1 MTLSNKTIGRR
12 GMLKGGVALGAGLAA
27 PTFFTRGALADLHAG
42 YLNAPT
48 GSTVTLGFNVPQSGP
63 YADEGADELRAY
75 RLAVKH
81 LNGEGDGGMMNTMM
95 IKGAGDS
102 SPDAQFARFDA
113 DGNGNLSKEEFAKA
127 MSSSGM
133 SGTSLTGNGILGKK
147 VEYVTGDTQTKS
159 DAARASAKSMIE
171 KDGAV
176 MITGGSSS
184 GVAIA
189 VQGLCQDAGVIFMA
203 GLTHSNDTTGK
214 DKKANGFRH
223 FFNGYMSGAALA
235 PVLEK
240 MYGAD
245 RKAYHLTADYTW
257 GWTQQESIQNAT
269 EEKGWETV
277 QNVLTPLA
285 TTDFSSYVAPVVNSG
300 ADVLVLNHYGGNM
313 VNSLTSAV
321 QFGLRDKEVNGK
333 NFEIV
338 VPLYSRLMAQGAGEN
353 VKGIFGSTNWHWSL
367 SDEGSKA
374 FVQSFGKEYG
384 FPPSQ
389 AAHTCY
395 VQTMLYADACERAGT
410 FNPCGVVEALE
421 GLEFDGMGNGPTLY
435 RAEDH
440 QCFKDVLVVKG
451 KENPESEFDVLE
463 VVEVTPR
470 AQVEYAPDHPMFAGG
485 DLGECNP
492 GA

>member
-1 MTLSNKTIGRR
+1 MSKFDVSRR
-12 GMLKGGVALGAGLAA
+12 GVLRTGAMAGAGVALPTIFTASSAA
-27 PTFFTRGALADLHAG
+27 AFT
-42 YLNAPT
+42 NEPT
-48 GSTVTLGFNVPQSGP
+48 GSSVTLGFNVPQTGP

-75 RLAVKH
+75 ELAVEH
-81 LNGEGDGGMMNTMM
+81 LNGGGDGGMMNTF
-95 IKGAGDS
+95 S
-102 SPDAQFARFDA
+102 S
-113 DGNGNLSKEEFAKA
+113 KA
-127 MSSSGM
+127 
-133 SGTSLTGNGILGKK
+133 LQGNGILGKK

-189 VQGLCQDAGVIFMA
+189 VQGLCQEAGVIFMA

-223 FFNGYMSGAALA
+223 FFNGYMSAAALA
-235 PVLEK
+235 PVLK
-240 MYGAD
+240 NLYGTD
-245 RKAYHLTADYTW
+245 RVAYHLTADYTW
-257 GWTQQESIQNAT
+257 GWTQEESIAAAT
-269 EEKGWETV
+269 EALGWQTV
-277 QNVLTPLA
+277 NKVRTPLA
-285 TTDFSSYVAPVVNSG
+285 ATDFSSYIAPVLNSG

-313 VNSLTSAV
+313 VNSLTNAV
-321 QFGLRDKEVNGK
+321 QFGLRDKVVNGK

-338 VPLYSRLMAQGAGEN
+338 VPLYSRLMAKGAGEN
-353 VKGIFGSTNWHWSL
+353 VKGIHGSTNWHWTL
-367 SDEGSKA
+367 QDEGSKA
-374 FVQSFGKEYG
+374 FVKSFGTKYG

-395 VQTMLYADACERAGT
+395 VQTLLYADAVERAGS
-410 FNPCGVVEALE
+410 FNPCAVVEALE
-421 GLEFDGMGNGPTLY
+421 GYEFDGLGNGPTLY

-440 QCFKDVLVVKG
+440 QCFKDVLVVRG
-451 KENPESEFDVLE
+451 KENPTSEFDLLE

-485 DLGECNP
+485 NLGACNP

>member
-1 MTLSNKTIGRR
+1 MSSDKNPLHTPLTRR
-12 GMLKGGVALGAGLAA
+12 SMLKASAASAVVGAA
-27 PTFFTRGALADLHAG
+27 PMIIPSTAHA
-42 YLNAPT
+42 YLNEPKGA
-48 GSTVTLGFNVPQSGP
+48 TVTLGFNVPQSGP

-75 RLAVKH
+75 ELAVEH
-81 LNGEGDGGMMNTMM
+81 LNGGGDGGMMNTF
-95 IKGAGDS
+95 S
-102 SPDAQFARFDA
+102 S
-113 DGNGNLSKEEFAKA
+113 KA
-127 MSSSGM
+127 
-133 SGTSLTGNGILGKK
+133 LKGNGILGKK
-147 VEYVTGDTQTKS
+147 VTYVTGDTQTKS
-159 DAARASAKSMIE
+159 DAARSSAKSMIE

-189 VQGLCQDAGVIFMA
+189 VQGLCQEAGVIFMA

-223 FFNGYMSGAALA
+223 FFNGYMSAAALA

-240 MYGAD
+240 NYGTD

-257 GWTQQESIQNAT
+257 GWTQEESIAAAT
-269 EEKGWETV
+269 EAKGWETV
-277 QNVLTPLA
+277 EKVRTPLA
-285 TTDFSSYVAPVVNSG
+285 STDFSSYIGQVLKTD

-313 VNSLTSAV
+313 VNSLTNAV
-321 QFGLRDKEVNGK
+321 QFGLKDKMVNGK
-333 NFEIV
+333 QFEII
-338 VPLYSRLMAQGAGEN
+338 VPLYSRLMARGAGEN

-367 SDEGSKA
+367 QDEGSKA
-374 FVQSFGKEYG
+374 FVKSFGEKYG

-395 VQTMLYADACERAGT
+395 VQTLLYADACERAGS
-410 FNPCGVVEALE
+410 FDPCAVGAALE
-421 GLEFDGMGNGPTLY
+421 GFDFDGLGNGPTHY
-435 RAEDH
+435 RADDH

-451 KENPESEFDVLE
+451 KENPTTEFDLLE

-485 DLGECNP
+485 DLGKCNT